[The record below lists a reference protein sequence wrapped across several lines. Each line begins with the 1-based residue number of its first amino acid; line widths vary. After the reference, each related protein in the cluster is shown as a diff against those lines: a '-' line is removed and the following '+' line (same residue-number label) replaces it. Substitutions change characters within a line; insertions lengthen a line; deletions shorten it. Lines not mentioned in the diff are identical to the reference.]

1 MKTKPSM
8 PSSWAIDRAG
18 VPKRSTMRAAGRGLT
33 AAMEE
38 RRKGKEAVIMEMI
51 MSQMGAFG
59 SREDKE

>member
-1 MKTKPSM
+1 
-8 PSSWAIDRAG
+8 
-18 VPKRSTMRAAGRGLT
+18 MRAAGRGLT